1 MLQPKGKYVYSP
13 STARRPGTCGTRST
27 RCSPTS
33 TTSTTCCR
41 CKAFA
46 HRLGRTLRAQA
57 YGLATDAIS
66 SATLLDVPE
75 GESLGFKNL
84 DDYRVLASARDM
96 AGGELLS
103 CEAAAY
109 ANGAYSTTWNKVL
122 QTMGS
127 VFAGGVNQAV
137 LHGFAYRDAPG
148 AAWPGFAAF
157 SPYNGTGIGYAEAW
171 GPRQPT
177 WRTRA

>member
-1 MLQPKGKYVYSP
+1 
-13 STARRPGTCGTRST
+13 
-27 RCSPTS
+27 
-33 TTSTTCCR
+33 
-41 CKAFA
+41 
-46 HRLGRTLRAQA
+46 
-57 YGLATDAIS
+57 
-66 SATLLDVPE
+66 
-75 GESLGFKNL
+75 
-84 DDYRVLASARDM
+84 VLASARDL
-96 AGGELLS
+96 AGAELLS

-157 SPYNGTGIGYAEAW
+157 SPYGGTGIGYAEAW

-177 WRTRA
+177 WRHVADVAGWFVRTQQVLRTGTARTDLAAADHQPGGLRRRRPAGVRPAGSRPAAVVPMN